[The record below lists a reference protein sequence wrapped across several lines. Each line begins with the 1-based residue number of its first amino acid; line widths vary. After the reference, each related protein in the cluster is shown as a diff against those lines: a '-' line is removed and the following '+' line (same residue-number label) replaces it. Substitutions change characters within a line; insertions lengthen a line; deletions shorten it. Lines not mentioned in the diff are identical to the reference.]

1 MSLAKRKPRSESV
14 RKVPTVR
21 IVRPAGRPFQL
32 RYTCPVEKREIR
44 ISTGDRNEDEAQRQK
59 LELEAKLLLGL
70 DTRPGNETKTGPEM
84 EWSDFREQYR
94 VLHLTTVRDKTA
106 AAAESRLDI
115 AERILKPRTLGDV
128 ADPIA
133 LQQLQAKL
141 LKGVHSQRGQHRSP
155 HTVKGYMAHI
165 LAALNWANLQN
176 WLPNAPKV
184 RKLKT
189 SKQKS
194 MKGRPITKDEYQR
207 MLNAVSDVVGE
218 SVAESWTHV
227 LRGLWESALRINEL
241 MSVSWDK
248 PGAIR
253 PRWKDGIHPSLEIPA
268 AMQKNNSDEEIP
280 LLPGFEALLLET
292 PPELR
297 TGWVFEPKSLQVKL
311 GRGIRHHRPDAEWVG
326 KVISRI
332 GKAANVVVEEANV
345 KTGRREKYASAH
357 DLRRSCGERLREAG
371 VPPLVISRVM
381 RHSSWETTQRHYA
394 PGSVQSDAGILFE
407 ILTTKPDNS
416 SPANNRPMA
425 ERNAQPSTE
434 CT

>member
-1 MSLAKRKPRSESV
+1 MAKRKPRLESV
-14 RKVPTVR
+14 HKIPKVR

-32 RYTCPVEKREIR
+32 RYTCPLEQREIR
-44 ISTGDRNEDEAQRQK
+44 ISTGDRNEAEAQKQK
-59 LELEAKLLLGL
+59 QELEARLLLGL
-70 DTRPGNETKTGPEM
+70 DTKSGNQKLTGPEM

-94 VLHLTTVRDKTA
+94 VLHLATLRDKTA

-115 AERILKPRTLGDV
+115 AERILKPRTLGDI
-128 ADPIA
+128 ADPAA

-141 LKGVHSQRGQHRSP
+141 LAGVKSQRGKQRSP

-194 MKGRPITKDEYQR
+194 MKGRPITQGEFQL
-207 MLNAVSDVVGE
+207 MLKAVSEVVGE
-218 SVAESWTHV
+218 SATASWTHV

-241 MSVSWDK
+241 MNVSWDK
-248 PGAIR
+248 PRTIR
-253 PRWKDGIHPSLEIPA
+253 PKWKVGIHPCLEIPA
-268 AMQKNNSDEEIP
+268 AMQKNNSDEDIP
-280 LLPGFEALLLET
+280 LLPAFEALLLET
-292 PPELR
+292 PPERR
-297 TGWVFEPKSLQVKL
+297 TGWVFEPKSLQLKL
-311 GRGIRHHRPDAEWVG
+311 GRGIRHQRPDADWVG

-332 GKAANVVVEEANV
+332 GEAANIVVEEADA
-345 KTGRREKYASAH
+345 KTGRREKYVSAH
-357 DLRRSCGERLREAG
+357 DLRRSCGENLREAG

-394 PGSVQSDAGILFE
+394 PGSVQCDAEVLKE
-407 ILTTKPDNS
+407 ILKPKPNNV
-416 SPANNRPMA
+416 SPDSDQANKQA
-425 ERNAQPSTE
+425 SG
-434 CT
+434 